1 MRLLRP
7 LVIAAVAALT
17 VTAGLLTAGPASAA
31 PDVQTIFTKGEN
43 GYGCHRIPA
52 ILRAGN
58 GDLLAFAEARTEFC
72 GDTGHIDLVMKRSTD
87 DGATWGK
94 SQIVLQGTDD
104 DPDAA
109 ATRGNPVPILD
120 ESTGRIVLLSTHNPS
135 NADQPRTPYVQH
147 SDDDGQTW
155 STAKSLGDVIDEPD
169 WGWYATG
176 PGGGIQ
182 LTRGEHAGRLVVG
195 VNFSDGSGKN
205 GAALVYSDDGGETWT
220 RGATDV
226 PATDD
231 IIPQELNLF
240 ERTDGG
246 IYAAAR
252 ENAGTNTQTRAF
264 AVSTDAGASFEAP
277 FKLIPDLV
285 GTPKVQGSILR
296 LRATDSGDSYDR
308 VLFASPVHSKL
319 RMTMTIRSSFD
330 EGKTWQS
337 VDEGTVIDEDRAGYS
352 NMAVLGNG
360 DIGLLYEAGAYP
372 DGDARDDIRFARIS
386 ESDLGVP

>member
-1 MRLLRP
+1 MRSLRP
-7 LVIAAVAALT
+7 LGIAAIVAALLLT
-17 VTAGLLTAGPASAA
+17 VTAVSASAE
-31 PDVQTIFTKGEN
+31 PTTQVVFTKGEN

-58 GDLLAFAEARTEFC
+58 GDLLAFAEARTEYC

-87 DGATWGK
+87 DGATWGE
-94 SQIVLQGTDD
+94 SQIVLEGTDD

-120 ESTGRIVLLSTHNPS
+120 ADTGRIVLLSTHNPS
-135 NADQPRTPYVQH
+135 DADQPRTPYVQH
-147 SDDDGQTW
+147 SDDDGATW
-155 STAKSLGDVIDEPD
+155 SKAASLGEVIDEPD

-195 VNFSDGSGKN
+195 VNFSDGDGDN
-205 GAALVYSDDGGETWT
+205 GAALVYSDDGGDTWT

-226 PATDD
+226 REGND

-240 ERTDGG
+240 ERTDGAV
-246 IYAAAR
+246 YAAAR
-252 ENAGTNTQTRAF
+252 ENAKAGTETRAF

-277 FKLIPDLV
+277 FATIPDLV
-285 GTPKVQGSILR
+285 GTPAVQGSILR
-296 LRATDSGDSYDR
+296 LRATDTGDQYDR
-308 VLFASPVHSKL
+308 VLFASPVHSRL
-319 RMTMTIRSSFD
+319 RMTMTIRSSYD
-330 EGKTWQS
+330 EGRTWDS
-337 VDEGTVIDEDRAGYS
+337 VDAGTVIDEDRAGYS
-352 NMAVLGNG
+352 NMAVLGSG

-372 DGDARDDIRFARIS
+372 DGDARDDIRFARIT
-386 ESDLGVP
+386 EEDLGVP